1 MTSIRPSTFQF
12 GDLRLQGWSV
22 AGSETWFRV
31 HPPGLALDAGRG
43 APQLAGAAEVFLTHG
58 HLDHALGVAYVLSQR
73 TRHQGRGTRVFCP
86 APVLS
91 DLDAMLRAAGRLE
104 ATEYDLELAGLA
116 PGDRVAVGRDL
127 RVEAFATDHVVPS
140 LGYHLV
146 RVKRRLKE
154 AYRGRTGAELAR
166 LRAEGEETEEEVETL
181 ALSYCGDTG
190 AGVFDTEPRLF
201 EAHVLVLECTFLGEA
216 KRESAALYKHLHL
229 DDLVTR
235 RERFANRAIVLHH
248 LSRRHRMADLRREVE
263 ARMPELADRVY
274 LVGEEAAE

>member
-1 MTSIRPSTFQF
+1 MIRPSSFQF

-73 TRHQGRGTRVFCP
+73 TRHLGRGTRVFCP
-86 APVLS
+86 AEAVP
-91 DLDAMLRAAGRLE
+91 DLDTLLRAAGRLE
-104 ATEYDLELAGLA
+104 GTEYDFELSGLA

-146 RVKRRLKE
+146 RVKRRLK
-154 AYRGRTGAELAR
+154 AAFRGFPGAELAR
-166 LRAEGEETEEEVETL
+166 LRAAGEDPEDGVELL

-190 AGVFDTEPRLF
+190 AEVFDSEPRLF
-201 EAHVLVLECTFLGEA
+201 EAGVLVIECTFLGEA
-216 KRESAALYKHLHL
+216 KRASATSYKHLHVE
-229 DDLVTR
+229 DLVAQ

-248 LSRRHRMADLRREVE
+248 LSRRHRMAELRREVE
-263 ARMPELADRVY
+263 ERMPELAGRVY
-274 LVGEEAAE
+274 LVGEEERE

>member
-1 MTSIRPSTFQF
+1 MTAIRPSTFQF
-12 GDLRLQGWSV
+12 GNLRLQGWSV

-31 HPPGLALDAGRG
+31 HPPGLAFDAGRG

-73 TRHQGRGTRVFCP
+73 TRHQGRGTRVYCP
-86 APVLS
+86 AEILP
-91 DLDAMLRAAGRLE
+91 DLEALLAAAGRLE
-104 ATEYDLELAGLA
+104 ATAYDVELAGLA

-146 RVKRRLKE
+146 RVKRRLE
-154 AYRGRTGAELAR
+154 ARYRGLPGAELAR
-166 LRAEGEETEEEVETL
+166 LRAAGEETEKAVEEL

-190 AGVFDTEPRLF
+190 AGVFETEPRLF
-201 EAHVLVLECTFLGEA
+201 EAGVLVLECTFLGPE
-216 KRESAALYKHLHL
+216 KRESAARYKHLHL
-229 DDLVTR
+229 EDLAAR

-248 LSRRHRMADLRREVE
+248 LSSRHRPADLRRAVE
-263 ARMPELADRVY
+263 LRMPELAERVF
-274 LVGEEAAE
+274 LVGEEDPV